1 MPKNTQNA
9 ILSPWNEDTAPLAL
23 ELFSKGGIE
32 DSDEKIKFCEA
43 FCEWVKNHESADDVC
58 FIDLGC
64 AHLYSNEC
72 KNYILV
78 IPENCKNAYKKIL
91 DKIGKGVS
99 LAYSEEFTNGLF
111 EGDVIPKYYYYTLEN
126 GDEGKT
132 CPPRRPRQKFTCSVN
147 QFYKTKTAN
156 QSDRSATPVDVKA
169 DGCKQIYQKYSS
181 KLTDRSG
188 KPLSHLYFIPL
199 CPVTEQSVKIP
210 LGQLFIG
217 FSGNDEIKQHKL
229 IRDICLFVFYY
240 YSSLATAKITVDK
253 NRQMERLIADLM
265 GATMDVDTFA
275 RLFALGFNAFDD
287 MKHFRENFGFIS
299 YFFDPCQNSPRRE
312 TASYKGMS
320 FVLVPE
326 DQADDANDPETKYLY
341 SNYLTVENDKDS
353 NFFKKYKQD
362 QPAEPLDKPDTAA
375 RKRNKTGKA
384 KSVKSDKK
392 PDAAAQERNKTDEAE
407 SVKPSDKP
415 DTAACMDE
423 LSKSWNAWTAEHASQ
438 GPYPEG
444 DFRNILFYSIDES
457 NEEKQESVCAR
468 RYKDSFAEIID
479 RFSITQSIRNAS
491 DVSRNGQWTLCA
503 GDGYAVFSFENEDAE
518 DDEGRIRYNVY
529 RIISGNCAVIAFC
542 RCKNSSVLPP
552 SVIVTVGMK
561 KGLDEKEFPA
571 IVNGL
576 WKHQLIYLSR
586 SIKKQQ
592 QKVMPIDALKRQFEE
607 ILALRDQDPKMNYAH
622 PGDKIPLSKVKSFF
636 ADCTAIIPPSF
647 FENENNTNDF
657 KALSGPYKDGEKW
670 KFAGCIAY
678 SADTAYTI
686 HLSILRSFIE
696 NFQPYIERFEI
707 DDIKSG
713 IGDRIVFL
721 PCYHGYMFLCA
732 LLRFFL
738 AINGDCGESRHRP
751 ISKDGKI
758 HVGFVHDNEHI
769 VSIKLSGLAS
779 AEGLCTKASRG
790 AGCSLRREELRCC
803 GGSNIPCVSFSYDD
817 KGDFFISWYSHQI
830 IPVSPAGNGGNG
842 SSPDNEKRGFEAL
855 MASMQ
860 NRKQ

>member
-1 MPKNTQNA
+1 MQK
-9 ILSPWNEDTAPLAL
+9 
-23 ELFSKGGIE
+23 LFS
-32 DSDEKIKFCEA
+32 
-43 FCEWVKNHESADDVC
+43 
-58 FIDLGC
+58 L
-64 AHLYSNEC
+64 
-72 KNYILV
+72 
-78 IPENCKNAYKKIL
+78 
-91 DKIGKGVS
+91 
-99 LAYSEEFTNGLF
+99 
-111 EGDVIPKYYYYTLEN
+111 
-126 GDEGKT
+126 
-132 CPPRRPRQKFTCSVN
+132 N
-147 QFYKTKTAN
+147 QFYRTKTAN
-156 QSDRSATPVDVKA
+156 QSDPASSVDDKA
-169 DGCKQIYQKYSS
+169 NECKQIYQEYSS

-217 FSGNDEIKQHKL
+217 FSGNDKIKRHKL

-326 DQADDANDPETKYLY
+326 DQADDANNPETKYLY

-362 QPAEPLDKPDTAA
+362 QPAEPSDKSDNAA
-375 RKRNKTGKA
+375 RKRNKTGK
-384 KSVKSDKK
+384 
-392 PDAAAQERNKTDEAE
+392 AE

-423 LSKSWNAWTAEHASQ
+423 LSKSWNAWTAEQALR
-438 GPYPEG
+438 GPYPER

-457 NEEKQESVCAR
+457 NKEKQESVCAR
-468 RYKDSFAEIID
+468 RYKDSFAKIID
-479 RFSITQSIRNAS
+479 GFSITQSIRNAS
-491 DVSRNGQWTLCA
+491 DVSQNGKWTLCA
-503 GDGYAVFSFENEDAE
+503 GDGYADFSFENEDAE
-518 DDEGRIRYNVY
+518 DDEGRTQYNVY
-529 RIISGNCAVIAFC
+529 RIIRGSCAVIAFC
-542 RCKNSSVLPP
+542 RCKNNLVLPP

-576 WKHQLIYLSR
+576 WKHQLVYLSR

-607 ILALRDQDPKMNYAH
+607 ILALRDQDPEMNYAH
-622 PGDKIPLSKVKSFF
+622 PGEKFPLSKVKPFF

-678 SADTAYTI
+678 SAAVYTI
-686 HLSILRSFIE
+686 QLSILRSFIE
-696 NFQPYIERFEI
+696 KFQPYIERFEI
-707 DDIKSG
+707 DDIGSD
-713 IGDRIVFL
+713 IGDRSVFL

-738 AINGDCGESRHRP
+738 AINGDCRESRHRP
-751 ISKDGKI
+751 ISRDGII

-779 AEGLCTKASRG
+779 AEGLCTKTSRG

-842 SSPDNEKRGFEAL
+842 SPPDNEKRGFEAL
-855 MASMQ
+855 MASRE
-860 NRKQ
+860 NRK